1 MTRVSVLGVL
11 LLTGSTSASAPAS
24 DTPPG
29 VTHSSRLSRIFDE
42 VHARRE
48 QKQVQMR
55 ARREQKQK
63 DSQARVQKNSQARLV
78 SVEDRVQS
86 TLEDSP
92 SRFRESAGYRLNP
105 GAQGVGR
112 AERRQRHRR
121 AAQRARLHH
130 RHRRGAQHDHL
141 PAVAGW
147 PSPSPPPPPSPLRAC
162 HPPRDT
168 RCRPRRVSHHLSLR
182 ARQKQRLATNST
194 IKVRGASPLT
204 PHTPARLTRLTPITP
219 RAAYHGQ
226 LRHAC
231 AS

>member
-1 MTRVSVLGVL
+1 MTRISVLVVL

-48 QKQVQMR
+48 QKQNQMR

-92 SRFRESAGYRLNP
+92 SRSREPAGYRLNP

-121 AAQRARLHH
+121 LTSTAIAAGL
-130 RHRRGAQHDHL
+130 
-141 PAVAGW
+141 
-147 PSPSPPPPPSPLRAC
+147 
-162 HPPRDT
+162 
-168 RCRPRRVSHHLSLR
+168 
-182 ARQKQRLATNST
+182 
-194 IKVRGASPLT
+194 
-204 PHTPARLTRLTPITP
+204 
-219 RAAYHGQ
+219 
-226 LRHAC
+226 
-231 AS
+231 